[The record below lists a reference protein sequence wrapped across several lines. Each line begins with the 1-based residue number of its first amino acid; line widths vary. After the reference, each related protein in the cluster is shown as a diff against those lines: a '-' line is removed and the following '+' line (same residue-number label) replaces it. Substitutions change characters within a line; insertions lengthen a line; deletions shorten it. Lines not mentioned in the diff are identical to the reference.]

1 MSVYKTRTFTRW
13 MKKSELNDQDLVDA
27 VKEMQAGLIDA
38 DLGGDI
44 YKKRIAIGNKGKSAG
59 VRTIV
64 ATKKNNVW
72 FYIFGFEKKVRAN
85 ISDDE
90 KEALQFLARDLLNAD
105 TQQILLYI
113 DTQILI
119 KVNHEN

>member
-72 FYIFGFEKKVRAN
+72 FYIFGFEKNVRAN
-85 ISDDE
+85 ISDHE
-90 KEALQFLARDLLNAD
+90 K
-105 TQQILLYI
+105 
-113 DTQILI
+113 
-119 KVNHEN
+119 

>member
-1 MSVYKTRTFTRW
+1 

-72 FYIFGFEKKVRAN
+72 FYIFGFEKNVRAN

-105 TQQILLYI
+105 KQQILLYI

-119 KVNHEN
+119 EINHEN

>member
-1 MSVYKTRTFTRW
+1 MSIYKTRTFTRW

-64 ATKKNNVW
+64 ATKKNNAW
-72 FYIFGFEKKVRAN
+72 FYIFGFEKNVRAN

-105 TQQILLYI
+105 KQQILLYI

-119 KVNHEN
+119 EINHEN

>member
-1 MSVYKTRTFTRW
+1 MSIYKTRTFTRW

-72 FYIFGFEKKVRAN
+72 FYIFGFEKNVRAN

-105 TQQILLYI
+105 KQQILLYI

-119 KVNHEN
+119 EINHEN